1 MNGTLGSPEAR
12 AIIPHMKE
20 RIESYADGDT
30 LILFTK
36 DTHGVDYEHT
46 LEGKKL
52 PVVHCQRDTRGWSL
66 VKEISRL
73 ADGYSSFY
81 LYSDGEVVRSRV
93 LKETFGSTKLMEIL
107 KAGEKNISEII
118 FMGFCTDI
126 CVISNVLMAKAFLPN
141 IPITVEA
148 SCCAGSTIEKHYAA
162 LAVMESCHINIVE

>member
-1 MNGTLGSPEAR
+1 MNGALGSPEAR
-12 AIIPHMKE
+12 AVIPHMKE

-36 DTHGVDYEHT
+36 DTHGADYEQT
-46 LEGKKL
+46 LEGEKL
-52 PVVHCQRDTRGWSL
+52 PVVHCQQDTRGWSL

-81 LYSDGEVVRSRV
+81 LYSDEEVVRSRV
-93 LKETFGSTKLMEIL
+93 LKETFGSVKLMEIL
-107 KAGEKNISEII
+107 KDGERNISEIV

-141 IPITVEA
+141 TPISVEA
-148 SCCAGSTIEKHYAA
+148 NCCAGSTVEKHYAA
-162 LAVMESCHINIVE
+162 LAVMESCHINIIE

>member
-1 MNGTLGSPEAR
+1 MKVLVIVDCQEDFVNGALGSPEAK
-12 AIIPHMKE
+12 AAIPHMKE
-20 RIESYADGDT
+20 RVESYADGDT

-36 DTHGVDYEHT
+36 DTHGTDYEQT

-52 PVVHCQRDTRGWSL
+52 PVAHCQRDTRGWSL
-66 VKEISRL
+66 VKEISKL
-73 ADGYSSFY
+73 ADGY
-81 LYSDGEVVRSRV
+81 
-93 LKETFGSTKLMEIL
+93 FGSTKLMEIL
-107 KAGEKNISEII
+107 KAGEKKISEII

-141 IPITVEA
+141 TPITVEA

>member
-1 MNGTLGSPEAR
+1 MNGALGSPEAR
-12 AIIPHMKE
+12 SVIPHMKE

-36 DTHGVDYEHT
+36 DTHDTNYENT
-46 LEGKKL
+46 LEGKNL
-52 PVVHCQRDTRGWSL
+52 PIAHCQRDTRGWSL
-66 VKEISRL
+66 VKEVSKL

-81 LYSDGEVVRSRV
+81 LYSDEEVIRSRV

-107 KAGEKNISEII
+107 KAGEKNISEIV

-141 IPITVEA
+141 TPITVEA

-162 LAVMESCHINIVE
+162 LAVMESCHIDIVE